1 MGTTQKFKSA
11 IKSTFKLQPST
22 FCFPRHR
29 NEDNSVWHH
38 SHIGLGAMIGY
49 SEAQEPCGCGVMYC
63 PCPGVRREFLESP
76 HTAKRVLEAVNE
88 ILAEAELHEAPQS

>member
-11 IKSTFKLQPST
+11 IKSTFNLQPSV
-22 FCFPRHR
+22 FPDI
-29 NEDNSVWHH
+29 EMK
-38 SHIGLGAMIGY
+38 ITLFGIIAILGLVAMIGY

-63 PCPGVRREFLESP
+63 PCPGGKREFLESP

-88 ILAEAELHEAPQS
+88 ILAEADLHVAPQF